1 MYNLCNTA
9 TNSGSFVVFLKVVS
23 RITYI
28 YTFLHC
34 YISVYTYH
42 VKAIDGLRNELKLPA
57 AAVQIPIGLEGN
69 HGDDVYCKIDDG
81 DNNNDDSDEYA
92 DYVYYSN
99 DDDGSIDDD
108 YDNDGYFEKDSYHD
122 HRNDDN
128 DLEGGYAILAY
139 TFIFI
144 SIDTYV

>member
-1 MYNLCNTA
+1 MYDLCNTA
-9 TNSGSFVVFLKVVS
+9 TNSGSFGFFFKVVS

-28 YTFLHC
+28 YRFLHY

-69 HGDDVYCKIDDG
+69 HGDDVYCKIDDD
-81 DNNNDDSDEYA
+81 DNNNDDGDEYA
-92 DYVYYSN
+92 DYVYYS
-99 DDDGSIDDD
+99 DDDGSINDDD
-108 YDNDGYFEKDSYHD
+108 DNDGDFDNDSYHD
-122 HRNDDN
+122 DRNDDN
-128 DLEGGYAILAY
+128 GLEGGYAILAY